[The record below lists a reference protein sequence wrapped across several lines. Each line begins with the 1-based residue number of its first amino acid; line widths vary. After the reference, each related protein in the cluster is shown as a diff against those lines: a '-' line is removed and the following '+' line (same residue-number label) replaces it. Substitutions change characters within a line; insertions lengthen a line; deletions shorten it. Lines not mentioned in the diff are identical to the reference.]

1 MNKRMISGL
10 VILMGISL
18 LGIVSVQIY
27 WFNNSV
33 KVRNELFDRSV
44 NDAMNKTVS
53 RLETG
58 YDLKIIKN
66 LNEKN
71 DSSNVDFN
79 TLVPPPPPPPPI
91 SGSTDIE
98 VTIKKDTNNG
108 KIRVIASK
116 RGSVK
121 SMNNTNILNEPLAL
135 YHHSTKG
142 QSMQTFITFADTV
155 FVAGNQVLGSKVE
168 KRIEQLQKL
177 SNRIKIEYNSWET
190 GRYIDEIQLNK
201 ILKEELAE
209 KAIPILYKY
218 SINTSDSLTKQFAKT
233 SVPGKVYKVNL
244 FPNDVFRKNIGLA
257 VYFPDRDQF
266 IGRTTTQLLSL
277 STVFTLIIFLTFSL
291 SIYLI
296 IKQKKISEMKSD
308 FINNMTHEFKT
319 PIATISIA
327 ADSISNER
335 VINDEEKIRFFAG
348 MIKKENSRMN
358 EQVERILQ
366 IARFDR
372 KEFEFNFQAV
382 DLHIL
387 ITEVI
392 KSITIQVDKR
402 GGRIETKL
410 DAVNPVATTDPIHFT
425 NLIFNLLDNA
435 NKYSDESPDIII
447 STVNCPKGIN
457 LSIEDHG
464 IGMTKAV
471 QSKIFEKFYRLPS
484 GNIHN
489 TKGFGLGLSYVKAIL
504 DANGGTIKV
513 YSEPGKGSRFIV
525 FVPFLINRR

>member
-1 MNKRMISGL
+1 
-10 VILMGISL
+10 
-18 LGIVSVQIY
+18 
-27 WFNNSV
+27 
-33 KVRNELFDRSV
+33 
-44 NDAMNKTVS
+44 
-53 RLETG
+53 
-58 YDLKIIKN
+58 
-66 LNEKN
+66 
-71 DSSNVDFN
+71 
-79 TLVPPPPPPPPI
+79 
-91 SGSTDIE
+91 
-98 VTIKKDTNNG
+98 
-108 KIRVIASK
+108 
-116 RGSVK
+116 
-121 SMNNTNILNEPLAL
+121 
-135 YHHSTKG
+135 
-142 QSMQTFITFADTV
+142 
-155 FVAGNQVLGSKVE
+155 
-168 KRIEQLQKL
+168 
-177 SNRIKIEYNSWET
+177 
-190 GRYIDEIQLNK
+190 
-201 ILKEELAE
+201 
-209 KAIPILYKY
+209 
-218 SINTSDSLTKQFAKT
+218 
-233 SVPGKVYKVNL
+233 
-244 FPNDVFRKNIGLA
+244 
-257 VYFPDRDQF
+257 
-266 IGRTTTQLLSL
+266 
-277 STVFTLIIFLTFSL
+277 
-291 SIYLI
+291 
-296 IKQKKISEMKSD
+296 MKSD